1 MNAMLTVE
9 TRSHPS
15 AGPAGTSAGDR
26 TSRAAAGP
34 ARLVIDA
41 RMLFASGIGR
51 YLREVLARWPEAT
64 VPEAFL
70 YATEEQQAWLSAARP
85 RAALIPTPAG
95 IYSLREQLLPWGLP
109 ADVVYWVPHY
119 NLPWLGRARIVA
131 TVHDAAPLVL
141 REAFPR
147 PAQRLAARF
156 YFSAVRRRA
165 RRVLVVSEFT
175 AGELTRHARVRRELI
190 EVVPN
195 GVDAAWQRATAGKPR
210 RPHRLLFVG
219 NLKAHKNL
227 GRLLEAI
234 KRVRTGTGR
243 DVSLDVVGQTSG
255 FRAGLEHATA
265 DRLRRTPWV
274 RLHGKI
280 DDAQLRTLY
289 AEAGALVFPSL
300 YEGFGLPM
308 LEAMAAGCPVVAA
321 RAGALPEIGGP
332 DQRDGGGVVYIDPR
346 DPADIATQL
355 ERFWQLPETEHF
367 RMGEFGRARTAQFSW
382 DETARRTREVLL
394 AEVQAAAHR
403 RA

>member
-1 MNAMLTVE
+1 MNAMLTME
-9 TRSHPS
+9 PRPQPS
-15 AGPAGTSAGDR
+15 AGPTEKPAVAR
-26 TSRAAAGP
+26 VARAALEP

-51 YLREVLARWPEAT
+51 YLREVLARWPEPT
-64 VPEAFL
+64 VPEA
-70 YATEEQQAWLSAARP
+70 YVYSTDEQQAWLSATRP
-85 RAALIPTPAG
+85 GAALIPTPAG

-109 ADVVYWVPHY
+109 PDVVYWVPHY

-156 YFSAVRRRA
+156 YFTAVRRRA

-175 AGELTRHARVRRELI
+175 AGELTRHARVRRDLI

-195 GVDAAWQRATAGKPR
+195 GVDAAWQSTSLAKPR

-234 KRVRTGTGR
+234 ERVRTETGR

-255 FRAGLEHATA
+255 FRAGLEQSTA
-265 DRLRRTPWV
+265 DRLRRTAWV

-280 DDAQLRTLY
+280 DDEKLRALY

-308 LEAMAAGCPVVAA
+308 LEAMAAGCPVAAA
-321 RAGALPEIGGP
+321 RAGALPEIGGA
-332 DQRDGGGVVYIDPR
+332 DQRDGGGVVYFDPR

-355 ERFWQLPETEHF
+355 ERFWRLPESEHF
-367 RMGEFGRARTAQFSW
+367 RMSEFGRGRTVQYSW

-394 AEVQAAAHR
+394 AEVHAAGR
-403 RA
+403 GRA

>member
-9 TRSHPS
+9 TRTNP
-15 AGPAGTSAGDR
+15 GTGSLGIPVR
-26 TSRAAAGP
+26 TGGSRTAAEP

-51 YLREVLARWPEAT
+51 YLREVLARWPDAV
-64 VPEAFL
+64 VPEA
-70 YATEEQQAWLSAARP
+70 YIYSTEEQQAWLAATRP
-85 RAALIPTPAG
+85 GAVLIPTRAG
-95 IYSLREQLLPWGLP
+95 IYSLREQALPLGLP
-109 ADVVYWVPHY
+109 PDVVYWVPHY
-119 NLPWLGRARIVA
+119 NLPWLGRAHVVA

-156 YFSAVRRRA
+156 YFGAVRRRA
-165 RRVLVVSEFT
+165 RRVLVVSDFT
-175 AGELTRHARVRRELI
+175 AGELTQHARVRRDLI

-195 GVDAAWQRATAGKPR
+195 GVDGSWQASSPAVPR

-234 KRVRTGTGR
+234 ERVRRETGR

-255 FRAGLEHATA
+255 FRAGLEESTA
-265 DRLRRTPWV
+265 ERLRRTAWV

-280 DDAQLRTLY
+280 DDEQLRGLY

-321 RAGALPEIGGP
+321 RAGALPEIGGT
-332 DQRDGGGVVYIDPR
+332 DQADGGGVVYFDPR
-346 DPADIATQL
+346 DPVDIATQL
-355 ERFWQLPETEHF
+355 ERFWRLPATEHA
-367 RMGEFGRARTAQFSW
+367 RMGEFGRARTARFSW

-394 AEVQAAAHR
+394 AEVQAAGR
-403 RA
+403 TRV